1 MNLHSHF
8 NKNSPK
14 VQRDILINQI
24 RLLGKFLDL
33 LGLITED
40 GDIFQ
45 SINKANANSDDWEM
59 VFDDWD
65 FDSVKELIKGK
76 DILLQIFYL
85 SAAKLHFDAVNSGKD
100 NV

>member
-1 MNLHSHF
+1 MDKTSP
-8 NKNSPK
+8 KARQTSAKGSPK
-14 VQRDILINQI
+14 VQRDILMNQI
-24 RLLGKFLDL
+24 MLLGKFLDL

-40 GDIFQ
+40 GDISQ
-45 SINKANANSDDWEM
+45 SINKANANSDAWEM

-85 SAAKLHFDAVNSGKD
+85 SAAKTTF
-100 NV
+100 